1 MQPNDVHA
9 QVFFF
14 FFFAKIK
21 NVLVGS
27 HCGVLSGSKRNE
39 LEKGLWSLFANI
51 FSRHQIKANL

>member
-1 MQPNDVHA
+1 MMCMPR
-9 QVFFF
+9 FFF